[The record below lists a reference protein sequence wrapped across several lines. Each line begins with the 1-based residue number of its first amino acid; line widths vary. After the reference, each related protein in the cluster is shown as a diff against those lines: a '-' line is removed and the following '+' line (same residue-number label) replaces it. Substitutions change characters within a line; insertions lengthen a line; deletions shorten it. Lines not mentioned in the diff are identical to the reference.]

1 MIPSITPTELN
12 AELQGSNPPTIVDVR
27 EAYEL
32 EISAL
37 PNAVHIPLGQLPGRL
52 DELDREAD
60 LVILCRVGG
69 RSAQATN
76 YLIQN
81 GFTKVRNMTSGIN
94 GWAKTVDPTMRE
106 Y

>member
-12 AELQGSNPPTIVDVR
+12 AELQSSNPPTIVDVR

-37 PNAVHIPLGQLPGRL
+37 PNAIHIPLGQLPARL
-52 DELDREAD
+52 NELDRESD